1 MATIFVLFYFFFC
14 SGMLINTVPDDCLVY
29 IGFNW
34 VLIFNITSIVNVFM
48 LSIKK
53 KAIEGLVS
61 VSTKNSWVLNDRK

>member
-53 KAIEGLVS
+53 SDWRLS
-61 VSTKNSWVLNDRK
+61 VSEYQELLGT